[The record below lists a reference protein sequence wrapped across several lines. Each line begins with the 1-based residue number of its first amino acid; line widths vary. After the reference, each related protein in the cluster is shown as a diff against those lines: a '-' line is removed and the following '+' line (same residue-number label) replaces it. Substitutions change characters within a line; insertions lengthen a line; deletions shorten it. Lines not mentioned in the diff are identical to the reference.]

1 MVQKWNDK
9 FYLSESD
16 PPYPVFTHLTTHD
29 LLDFICGSLFWG
41 SHYLQSACF
50 QLITGHAFHADY
62 SDRFWPGAR
71 DNISCPHCHRHL
83 TPTTFLLL
91 ALTHASFTFDNNLS
105 LGITYPFSH
114 QRLVQSAYAS
124 SFITLKCFYIL
135 CHQDRILHEVFP
147 FLSSS
152 QGQVPS
158 FVNPICLTGST
169 IATTLSCYSVSC
181 I

>member
-1 MVQKWNDK
+1 ML
-9 FYLSESD
+9 FM
-16 PPYPVFTHLTTHD
+16 LTIQIAFGLGPGITPHALIAID
-29 LLDFICGSLFWG
+29 TSLL
-41 SHYLQSACF
+41 
-50 QLITGHAFHADY
+50 
-62 SDRFWPGAR
+62 P
-71 DNISCPHCHRHL
+71 
-83 TPTTFLLL
+83 TFLLL
-91 ALTHASFTFDNNLS
+91 ALTHALFAFDNNLS